1 MSYQNA
7 RHISGLVFPSLM
19 PKPLQVLQGSYPISQ
34 VREPLSIVQYLAE
47 RVDIPHMLGLTHPE
61 NDRCKWSAFDI
72 CEAWAIKRGYTTA
85 RTNRPDVYRSANHI
99 MRMTL
104 EGKITLAFIPPD
116 YDKDVWENHP
126 NLVQINELLGL
137 SEAGGHENNVDD
149 LDELSEDENEAVEE
163 AGGRGEED
171 GEEDGNDK
179 TPKFSSLS
187 KNKFT
192 VLMDEED

>member
-1 MSYQNA
+1 
-7 RHISGLVFPSLM
+7 
-19 PKPLQVLQGSYPISQ
+19 
-34 VREPLSIVQYLAE
+34 
-47 RVDIPHMLGLTHPE
+47 
-61 NDRCKWSAFDI
+61 
-72 CEAWAIKRGYTTA
+72 
-85 RTNRPDVYRSANHI
+85 
-99 MRMTL
+99 MTL

-163 AGGRGEED
+163 AGGGGGEED
-171 GEEDGNDK
+171 DDDK

-192 VLMDEED
+192 VLMDEDD